1 MSNPALL
8 VLENNINTV
17 ISYTVEDFLKEIENK
32 KIK

>member
-17 ISYTVEDFLKEIENK
+17 IPYTVEDLVKEIENK

>member
-17 ISYTVEDFLKEIENK
+17 ISYTFEDFLKEIENI